1 MNFIKNLKINNKD
14 IKIEIKSNYYKNKN
28 NLIFFGNPIHK
39 NLDQI
44 SINNIEK
51 EIHHISGYFLCINLN
66 VDKFFIYN
74 DILGNFRLYL
84 LEDKKK
90 ITITNHLKLDKKKLT
105 LNLEELELWKKKIT
119 LLGLL
124 LYTTK

>member
-14 IKIEIKSNYYKNKN
+14 VKIEIKSKYYKNKN

-39 NLDQI
+39 NLDHI

-90 ITITNHLKLDKKKLT
+90 NY
-105 LNLEELELWKKKIT
+105 NN
-119 LLGLL
+119 
-124 LYTTK
+124 